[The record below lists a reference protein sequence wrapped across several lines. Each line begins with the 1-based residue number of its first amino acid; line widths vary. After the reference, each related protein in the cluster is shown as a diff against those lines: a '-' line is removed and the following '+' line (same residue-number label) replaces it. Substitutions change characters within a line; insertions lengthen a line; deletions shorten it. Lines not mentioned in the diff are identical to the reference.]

1 MYEKSLSPQSCIR
14 PDIVGRLSQFH
25 GSQFF
30 PFYGGVCM
38 TSDALFPKEL
48 LSHPLLASLPPN
60 FFFWRGWVIKSS
72 PTRLPFPKFLFLE
85 RLSWR
90 EVEDDGLKQVRFEL

>member
-1 MYEKSLSPQSCIR
+1 
-14 PDIVGRLSQFH
+14 
-25 GSQFF
+25 
-30 PFYGGVCM
+30 M

-48 LSHPLLASLPPN
+48 LSHPLLASPPPN
-60 FFFWRGWVIKSS
+60 FFFWRGRVIKSS

-90 EVEDDGLKQVRFEL
+90 EVEDDGLKQVDSSFDDQHGPGTLQVTPPK